1 MKINDHS
8 LRQLDE
14 AYVTSLDEAALRG
27 LSLRLLADLKEAR
40 ERLNQN
46 SGNSSR
52 PPSSQAPWDT
62 SSVLES
68 EALKAAREVE
78 EADGEGPEPGEE
90 APKEEAR
97 RAEPAPP
104 SPRRAGKPVGAPGHG
119 RPAPERVDGEA
130 LHIALECSGCG
141 QSLSGLTSSAYTGHY
156 EVDLVREAAGWTVRW
171 TRHLWHET
179 GCPCG
184 HLTRAEPPRWQEDG
198 VALGGFRLIG
208 PGLAALIVALALRYR
223 LSRARIREF
232 LADWFGVSLSVGAL
246 HAVIEEAGA
255 AVAPVEAELIQA
267 VQASGLLHADETP
280 WPERGVCLW
289 LWVFTAAHVTLYS
302 VSHRGQELVRNLL
315 EGFAGVLMSDGWQA
329 YRWQPRRL
337 RCWAHLKRKAVGLT
351 ESFSP
356 EAQTFGGE
364 VLALWKT
371 LWEAVQAARD
381 GPPHSLRSEW
391 SERLGAFRTRCETH
405 RDSPHVKT
413 RELAREFLNDWEAI
427 FAVLDDPRGPLTN
440 NAAERALRH
449 WVILRRITHGTR
461 TERGSRQLALLASVI
476 DTCRQRGH
484 SPWDYLRATFTRR
497 RQGLAVLPL
506 PVAGGE

>member
-1 MKINDHS
+1 MNISDHS

-14 AYVTSLDEAALRG
+14 AYVTRLDEAALRE

-46 SGNSSR
+46 SANSSR
-52 PPSSQAPWDT
+52 PPSSQAPWET
-62 SSVLES
+62 PAAGCPETLKGLGAV
-68 EALKAAREVE
+68 EAAA
-78 EADGEGPEPGEE
+78 GEGPEPVAAVPTGEE
-90 APKEEAR
+90 RCAKTAS
-97 RAEPAPP
+97 PP
-104 SPRRAGKPVGAPGHG
+104 PRRAGKRIGAPGHG
-119 RPAPERVDGEA
+119 RPAPERVDGEECHVA
-130 LHIALECSGCG
+130 LDCGGCG
-141 QSLSGLTSSAYTGHY
+141 QSLSGQAGSAYTGHY
-156 EVDLVREAAGWTVRW
+156 EVDLVREGAGWTVRW
-171 TRHLWHET
+171 TRHRWHDT
-179 GCPCG
+179 RCPCG

-232 LADWFGVSLSVGAL
+232 LADWLGVSLSVGAL
-246 HAVIEEAGA
+246 HAVIEETGA
-255 AVAPVEAELIQA
+255 AVAPVEAELIAA

-280 WPERGVCLW
+280 WPERGACLW
-289 LWVFTAAHVTLYS
+289 LWVFTAAHVTLYY
-302 VSHRGQELVRNLL
+302 VSHRGQELARNLL
-315 EGFAGVLMSDGWQA
+315 AGFAGVLMSDGWQA
-329 YRWQPRRL
+329 YRWWPRRL

-356 EAQTFGGE
+356 EAQTFGGA
-364 VLALWKT
+364 VLALWNT

-381 GPPHSLRSEW
+381 GPPRALRSEW
-391 SERLGAFRTRCETH
+391 SERLGEFRTCCETH
-405 RDSPHVKT
+405 RDSPHAKT
-413 RELAREFLNDWEAI
+413 RALAGEFLNDWEAI
-427 FAVLDDPRGPLTN
+427 FAVLDDPHGPLTN

-484 SPWDYLRATFTRR
+484 SPWDYLRVTLTRR
-497 RQGLAVLPL
+497 RQGLAVPPL
-506 PVAGGE
+506 PAVRG